1 MATSWSRDALDT
13 HELTRMQRDALERMR
28 QMQARAR
35 RYLDTSTEASAPLEE
50 AEPPKMAAPTPQSG
64 MGGMG
69 GGGLPAFSRDLTGTA
84 GNDLSGLIQSLG
96 GDRMMLMALI
106 TILIS
111 EGASAPLIMALMYL
125 VI

>member
-1 MATSWSRDALDT
+1 
-13 HELTRMQRDALERMR
+13 
-28 QMQARAR
+28 
-35 RYLDTSTEASAPLEE
+35 
-50 AEPPKMAAPTPQSG
+50 MAAPTPQSG